1 MSRRLV
7 ASFML
12 AALASASPVATQTV
26 AAQTAVKFAL
36 DWRFEGP
43 SAAYLVAI
51 EKGFYK
57 AEGLDVTIDPGTGS
71 VESINRIATGQ
82 YEMAFGDIN
91 SLVKFRDNPEN
102 AKVKAVAMIYNTP
115 AFAIVAL
122 KKSGISK
129 PKDLEGKILGAPAPD
144 GAYAQWPIFVKM
156 NGIDATKVKIENVG
170 FPVREPMLAQGK
182 VDAITGFSFS
192 SFMNLKAQNIPADEI
207 VVMLMRD
214 FGLDLYG
221 NVLMASPKFAA
232 EKPDAVKGFVRATI
246 KGWQETIK
254 SPETAVKAVL
264 AKNQI
269 ANEAVELERL
279 KMAIAQNIVT
289 KEVEANGLGAVDMVR
304 LAKSIDQL
312 GDAFAYKNK
321 PKAEDIFDAQF
332 LPAKDQRGV
341 K

>member
-1 MSRRLV
+1 MIRRFAAGAV
-7 ASFML
+7 L
-12 AALASASPVATQTV
+12 AMFACAPQVY
-26 AAQTAVKFAL
+26 AQTAVKFAL

-43 SAAYLVAI
+43 AAAYLVAI

-71 VESINRIATGQ
+71 VESINRIASGQ

-91 SLVKFRDNPEN
+91 SLIKFRDNPEN

-115 AFAIVAL
+115 AFAIVSV
-122 KKSGISK
+122 KSKGIAK

-144 GAYAQWPIFVKM
+144 GAYAQWPIFVKV
-156 NGIDATKVKIENVG
+156 NGIDASKVKIENVG
-170 FPVREPMLAQGK
+170 FPVREPMLAKGD

-192 SFMNLKAQNIPADEI
+192 SFMNLKAQNIPADQI
-207 VVMLMRD
+207 VVMMMRD
-214 FGLDLYG
+214 YGLDLYG
-221 NVLMASPKFAA
+221 NVLMANPKFAT

-254 SPETAVKAVL
+254 SPEAAVKAVI

-279 KMAIAQNIVT
+279 KMAIDQNVVT
-289 KEVEANGLGAVDMVR
+289 KEVEANGFGAIDMAR
-304 LAKSIDQL
+304 LSKSIDQL
-312 GDAFAYKNK
+312 GEAFAYKNK

-332 LPAKDQRGV
+332 LPAKDMRGV

>member
-1 MSRRLV
+1 MIRRLV
-7 ASFML
+7 ASSVL
-12 AALASASPVATQTV
+12 AALASASPVS
-26 AAQTAVKFAL
+26 AQTAVKFAL

-43 SAAYLVAI
+43 AAAYLVAI
-51 EKGFYK
+51 EKGLYK

-71 VESINRIATGQ
+71 VESINRIASGQ

-91 SLVKFRDNPEN
+91 SLIKFRDNPEN
-102 AKVKAVAMIYNTP
+102 AKIKAVAMIYNTP
-115 AFAIVAL
+115 AFAIVST
-122 KKSGISK
+122 KKQGVLK

-144 GAYAQWPIFVKM
+144 GAYAQWPIFVKV
-156 NGIDATKVKIENVG
+156 NGIDVSKVKIENVG

-182 VDAITGFSFS
+182 VDAVTGFSFS
-192 SFMNLKAQNIPADEI
+192 SYMNLKANNVPADEI
-207 VVMLMRD
+207 VVLLMRD

-232 EKPDAVKGFVRATI
+232 EKPEAVKGFVRATI

-254 SPETAVKAVL
+254 APEAAVKTVI

-289 KEVEANGLGAVDMVR
+289 KEVEANGLGAVDMGR

-312 GDAFAYKNK
+312 GEAFQYKNK
-321 PKAEDIFDAQF
+321 PTADDIFDGQF